1 LISSIDI
8 HIGDGSFTEAV
19 EKDCRAPEAASPKES
34 FLYVGEF
41 LQDFFPR
48 SSFESFCNISWSF
61 CSCVDGDMDMVLIES
76 DFSEDPS
83 MLFTDLSKNL
93 FATFLQLRKVKYVVT
108 VFGFEAQVQYI
119 SSDA

>member
-1 LISSIDI
+1 
-8 HIGDGSFTEAV
+8 
-19 EKDCRAPEAASPKES
+19 
-34 FLYVGEF
+34 
-41 LQDFFPR
+41 
-48 SSFESFCNISWSF
+48 
-61 CSCVDGDMDMVLIES
+61 MDMVLIES

-83 MLFTDLSKNL
+83 MLFTDLSENL